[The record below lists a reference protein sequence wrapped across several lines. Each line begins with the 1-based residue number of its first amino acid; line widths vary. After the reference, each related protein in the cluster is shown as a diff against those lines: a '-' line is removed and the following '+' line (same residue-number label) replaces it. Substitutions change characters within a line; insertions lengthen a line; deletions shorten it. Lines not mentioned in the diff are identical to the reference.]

1 MATGWLGWSHTEAM
15 ETPVAAIFVAQEGKV
30 DFVKKTNPYGSGD
43 DKKGK
48 ATTAEGMKRIL
59 RAARP
64 PAER

>member
-1 MATGWLGWSHTEAM
+1 MEAPLTAVM
-15 ETPVAAIFVAQEGKV
+15 VALDGKV
-30 DFVKKTNPYGSGD
+30 DFVKKTSPYGSGD

-64 PAER
+64 KV